1 MKAQTQ
7 INIPEKFY
15 ITYYAKKHKKF
26 ITRKGQY
33 SNPDDVFTVGK
44 YYISKKGEPCFI
56 YWDLDADGWRQAT
69 WAMSIKERT

>member
-44 YYISKKGEPCFI
+44 YYISKKGEPCFSLLGFRRRRLETGNLGNV
-56 YWDLDADGWRQAT
+56 Y
-69 WAMSIKERT
+69 